1 MLCLAQRVKK
11 ASVRVNKDL
20 VSSID
25 KGILLMVC
33 FEQTDTQVQI
43 DKLISK
49 ILDYSFFEGVSGKL
63 DASLR
68 KIGAELLIVSQF
80 TLNASTKKGLKPSFH
95 KAASPDL
102 AEELYNKLK
111 ASINLEYKNVKY
123 GVFGA
128 YMELELTNDGPFT
141 FNFSCNRRVSAHSGS
156 YAPRPWGISSGM
168 SEIHTAWFF
177 FSDDGW
183 IIRRRHEDS
192 GIIRLQCFC
201 Y

>member
-95 KAASPDL
+95 KAAPPDL

-123 GVFGA
+123 VVFGA

-141 FNFSCNRRVSAHSGS
+141 LNFNF
-156 YAPRPWGISSGM
+156 
-168 SEIHTAWFF
+168 
-177 FSDDGW
+177 
-183 IIRRRHEDS
+183 
-192 GIIRLQCFC
+192 
-201 Y
+201 

>member
-63 DASLR
+63 DTSLR

-141 FNFSCNRRVSAHSGS
+141 LNFNF
-156 YAPRPWGISSGM
+156 
-168 SEIHTAWFF
+168 
-177 FSDDGW
+177 
-183 IIRRRHEDS
+183 
-192 GIIRLQCFC
+192 
-201 Y
+201 

>member
-33 FEQTDTQVQI
+33 FEQTDTQAQI

-68 KIGAELLIVSQF
+68 KLGAELLIVSQF

-141 FNFSCNRRVSAHSGS
+141 LNFNF
-156 YAPRPWGISSGM
+156 
-168 SEIHTAWFF
+168 
-177 FSDDGW
+177 
-183 IIRRRHEDS
+183 
-192 GIIRLQCFC
+192 
-201 Y
+201 

>member
-95 KAASPDL
+95 KAAPPYL

-141 FNFSCNRRVSAHSGS
+141 LNFNF
-156 YAPRPWGISSGM
+156 
-168 SEIHTAWFF
+168 
-177 FSDDGW
+177 
-183 IIRRRHEDS
+183 
-192 GIIRLQCFC
+192 
-201 Y
+201 

>member
-1 MLCLAQRVKK
+1 LLCLAQRVKK
-11 ASVRVNKDL
+11 ASVIVNKDL

-68 KIGAELLIVSQF
+68 KIEAELLIVSQF

-141 FNFSCNRRVSAHSGS
+141 LNFNF
-156 YAPRPWGISSGM
+156 
-168 SEIHTAWFF
+168 
-177 FSDDGW
+177 
-183 IIRRRHEDS
+183 
-192 GIIRLQCFC
+192 
-201 Y
+201 

>member
-11 ASVRVNKDL
+11 ASVIVNKDL

-95 KAASPDL
+95 KAAPPDL

-141 FNFSCNRRVSAHSGS
+141 LNFNF
-156 YAPRPWGISSGM
+156 
-168 SEIHTAWFF
+168 
-177 FSDDGW
+177 
-183 IIRRRHEDS
+183 
-192 GIIRLQCFC
+192 
-201 Y
+201 

>member
-49 ILDYSFFEGVSGKL
+49 ILDYSFFEGVTGKL

-68 KIGAELLIVSQF
+68 KIEAELLIVSQF

-141 FNFSCNRRVSAHSGS
+141 LNFNF
-156 YAPRPWGISSGM
+156 
-168 SEIHTAWFF
+168 
-177 FSDDGW
+177 
-183 IIRRRHEDS
+183 
-192 GIIRLQCFC
+192 
-201 Y
+201 

>member
-49 ILDYSFFEGVSGKL
+49 ILDYSFFEGVSGNL

-111 ASINLEYKNVKY
+111 DSINLEYKNVKY

-141 FNFSCNRRVSAHSGS
+141 LNFNF
-156 YAPRPWGISSGM
+156 
-168 SEIHTAWFF
+168 
-177 FSDDGW
+177 
-183 IIRRRHEDS
+183 
-192 GIIRLQCFC
+192 
-201 Y
+201 

>member
-95 KAASPDL
+95 NAASPDL

-111 ASINLEYKNVKY
+111 ATINLEYKNVKY

-141 FNFSCNRRVSAHSGS
+141 LNFNF
-156 YAPRPWGISSGM
+156 
-168 SEIHTAWFF
+168 
-177 FSDDGW
+177 
-183 IIRRRHEDS
+183 
-192 GIIRLQCFC
+192 
-201 Y
+201 

>member
-80 TLNASTKKGLKPSFH
+80 TLNASTKRGLKPSFH

-102 AEELYNKLK
+102 AEELYNKLI

-141 FNFSCNRRVSAHSGS
+141 LNFNF
-156 YAPRPWGISSGM
+156 
-168 SEIHTAWFF
+168 
-177 FSDDGW
+177 
-183 IIRRRHEDS
+183 
-192 GIIRLQCFC
+192 
-201 Y
+201 

>member
-49 ILDYSFFEGVSGKL
+49 ILDYSFFEGVTGKL

-95 KAASPDL
+95 KAAPPDL

-141 FNFSCNRRVSAHSGS
+141 LNFNF
-156 YAPRPWGISSGM
+156 
-168 SEIHTAWFF
+168 
-177 FSDDGW
+177 
-183 IIRRRHEDS
+183 
-192 GIIRLQCFC
+192 
-201 Y
+201 

>member
-111 ASINLEYKNVKY
+111 STINLEYKNVKY

-141 FNFSCNRRVSAHSGS
+141 LNFNF
-156 YAPRPWGISSGM
+156 
-168 SEIHTAWFF
+168 
-177 FSDDGW
+177 
-183 IIRRRHEDS
+183 
-192 GIIRLQCFC
+192 
-201 Y
+201 

>member
-1 MLCLAQRVKK
+1 LLCLAQRVKK
-11 ASVRVNKDL
+11 ASVRVNNDL

-63 DASLR
+63 DTSLR

-141 FNFSCNRRVSAHSGS
+141 LNFNF
-156 YAPRPWGISSGM
+156 
-168 SEIHTAWFF
+168 
-177 FSDDGW
+177 
-183 IIRRRHEDS
+183 
-192 GIIRLQCFC
+192 
-201 Y
+201 

>member
-1 MLCLAQRVKK
+1 LLCLAQRVKK

-49 ILDYSFFEGVSGKL
+49 ILDYSFFEGDSGKL
-63 DASLR
+63 EASLR

-95 KAASPDL
+95 KVASPDL

-141 FNFSCNRRVSAHSGS
+141 LNFNF
-156 YAPRPWGISSGM
+156 
-168 SEIHTAWFF
+168 
-177 FSDDGW
+177 
-183 IIRRRHEDS
+183 
-192 GIIRLQCFC
+192 
-201 Y
+201 

>member
-33 FEQTDTQVQI
+33 FEQTDTQIQI

-49 ILDYSFFEGVSGKL
+49 ILDYSFFEGVTGKL

-141 FNFSCNRRVSAHSGS
+141 LNFNF
-156 YAPRPWGISSGM
+156 
-168 SEIHTAWFF
+168 
-177 FSDDGW
+177 
-183 IIRRRHEDS
+183 
-192 GIIRLQCFC
+192 
-201 Y
+201 

>member
-1 MLCLAQRVKK
+1 LLCLAQRVKK

-43 DKLISK
+43 DNLISK

-141 FNFSCNRRVSAHSGS
+141 LNFNF
-156 YAPRPWGISSGM
+156 
-168 SEIHTAWFF
+168 
-177 FSDDGW
+177 
-183 IIRRRHEDS
+183 
-192 GIIRLQCFC
+192 
-201 Y
+201 

>member
-11 ASVRVNKDL
+11 ASVIVNKDL

-141 FNFSCNRRVSAHSGS
+141 LNFNF
-156 YAPRPWGISSGM
+156 
-168 SEIHTAWFF
+168 
-177 FSDDGW
+177 
-183 IIRRRHEDS
+183 
-192 GIIRLQCFC
+192 
-201 Y
+201 

>member
-49 ILDYSFFEGVSGKL
+49 ILDYSFFEGVSGNL

-80 TLNASTKKGLKPSFH
+80 TLIASTKKGLKPSFH

-141 FNFSCNRRVSAHSGS
+141 LNFNF
-156 YAPRPWGISSGM
+156 
-168 SEIHTAWFF
+168 
-177 FSDDGW
+177 
-183 IIRRRHEDS
+183 
-192 GIIRLQCFC
+192 
-201 Y
+201 

>member
-1 MLCLAQRVKK
+1 LLCLAQRVKK

-49 ILDYSFFEGVSGKL
+49 ILNYSFFEGVSGKL

-95 KAASPDL
+95 KAAPPDL

-141 FNFSCNRRVSAHSGS
+141 LNFNF
-156 YAPRPWGISSGM
+156 
-168 SEIHTAWFF
+168 
-177 FSDDGW
+177 
-183 IIRRRHEDS
+183 
-192 GIIRLQCFC
+192 
-201 Y
+201 

>member
-43 DKLISK
+43 DKLTSK

-141 FNFSCNRRVSAHSGS
+141 LNFNF
-156 YAPRPWGISSGM
+156 
-168 SEIHTAWFF
+168 
-177 FSDDGW
+177 
-183 IIRRRHEDS
+183 
-192 GIIRLQCFC
+192 
-201 Y
+201 

>member
-102 AEELYNKLK
+102 AEELYNNLK

-128 YMELELTNDGPFT
+128 YMELELINDGPFT
-141 FNFSCNRRVSAHSGS
+141 LNFNF
-156 YAPRPWGISSGM
+156 
-168 SEIHTAWFF
+168 
-177 FSDDGW
+177 
-183 IIRRRHEDS
+183 
-192 GIIRLQCFC
+192 
-201 Y
+201 

>member
-49 ILDYSFFEGVSGKL
+49 ILDYSFFEGVSGNL

-111 ASINLEYKNVKY
+111 STINLEYKNVKY

-141 FNFSCNRRVSAHSGS
+141 LNFNF
-156 YAPRPWGISSGM
+156 
-168 SEIHTAWFF
+168 
-177 FSDDGW
+177 
-183 IIRRRHEDS
+183 
-192 GIIRLQCFC
+192 
-201 Y
+201 

>member
-1 MLCLAQRVKK
+1 LLCLAQRVKK

-49 ILDYSFFEGVSGKL
+49 ILDYSFFEGVTGKL

-141 FNFSCNRRVSAHSGS
+141 LNFNF
-156 YAPRPWGISSGM
+156 
-168 SEIHTAWFF
+168 
-177 FSDDGW
+177 
-183 IIRRRHEDS
+183 
-192 GIIRLQCFC
+192 
-201 Y
+201 

>member
-63 DASLR
+63 DVSLR

-95 KAASPDL
+95 KAAPPDL
-102 AEELYNKLK
+102 AEQLYNKLK

-141 FNFSCNRRVSAHSGS
+141 LNFNF
-156 YAPRPWGISSGM
+156 
-168 SEIHTAWFF
+168 
-177 FSDDGW
+177 
-183 IIRRRHEDS
+183 
-192 GIIRLQCFC
+192 
-201 Y
+201 

>member
-1 MLCLAQRVKK
+1 LLCLAQRVKK

-33 FEQTDTQVQI
+33 FEKTDTQVQI

-141 FNFSCNRRVSAHSGS
+141 LNFNF
-156 YAPRPWGISSGM
+156 
-168 SEIHTAWFF
+168 
-177 FSDDGW
+177 
-183 IIRRRHEDS
+183 
-192 GIIRLQCFC
+192 
-201 Y
+201 

>member
-1 MLCLAQRVKK
+1 LLCLAQRVKK

-128 YMELELTNDGPFT
+128 YMELELINDGPFT
-141 FNFSCNRRVSAHSGS
+141 LNFNF
-156 YAPRPWGISSGM
+156 
-168 SEIHTAWFF
+168 
-177 FSDDGW
+177 
-183 IIRRRHEDS
+183 
-192 GIIRLQCFC
+192 
-201 Y
+201 

>member
-11 ASVRVNKDL
+11 ASVKVNKDL

-68 KIGAELLIVSQF
+68 KIEAELLIVSQF

-95 KAASPDL
+95 KAAPPDL

-111 ASINLEYKNVKY
+111 ASINLKYKNVKY

-128 YMELELTNDGPFT
+128 YMQLELTNDGPFT
-141 FNFSCNRRVSAHSGS
+141 LNFNF
-156 YAPRPWGISSGM
+156 
-168 SEIHTAWFF
+168 
-177 FSDDGW
+177 
-183 IIRRRHEDS
+183 
-192 GIIRLQCFC
+192 
-201 Y
+201 

>member
-111 ASINLEYKNVKY
+111 ASMNLEYKNVKY

-141 FNFSCNRRVSAHSGS
+141 LNFNF
-156 YAPRPWGISSGM
+156 
-168 SEIHTAWFF
+168 
-177 FSDDGW
+177 
-183 IIRRRHEDS
+183 
-192 GIIRLQCFC
+192 
-201 Y
+201 

>member
-80 TLNASTKKGLKPSFH
+80 TLIASTKKGLKPSFH

-141 FNFSCNRRVSAHSGS
+141 LNFNF
-156 YAPRPWGISSGM
+156 
-168 SEIHTAWFF
+168 
-177 FSDDGW
+177 
-183 IIRRRHEDS
+183 
-192 GIIRLQCFC
+192 
-201 Y
+201 

>member
-43 DKLISK
+43 DKLIPK

-141 FNFSCNRRVSAHSGS
+141 LNFNF
-156 YAPRPWGISSGM
+156 
-168 SEIHTAWFF
+168 
-177 FSDDGW
+177 
-183 IIRRRHEDS
+183 
-192 GIIRLQCFC
+192 
-201 Y
+201 

>member
-33 FEQTDTQVQI
+33 FEQTDTQIQI

-111 ASINLEYKNVKY
+111 ATINLEYKNVKY

-141 FNFSCNRRVSAHSGS
+141 LNFNF
-156 YAPRPWGISSGM
+156 
-168 SEIHTAWFF
+168 
-177 FSDDGW
+177 
-183 IIRRRHEDS
+183 
-192 GIIRLQCFC
+192 
-201 Y
+201 

>member
-141 FNFSCNRRVSAHSGS
+141 LNFNFK
-156 YAPRPWGISSGM
+156 Y
-168 SEIHTAWFF
+168 F
-177 FSDDGW
+177 
-183 IIRRRHEDS
+183 
-192 GIIRLQCFC
+192 L
-201 Y
+201 

>member
-33 FEQTDTQVQI
+33 FEQTDTQIQI

-123 GVFGA
+123 GVFGE

-141 FNFSCNRRVSAHSGS
+141 LNFNF
-156 YAPRPWGISSGM
+156 
-168 SEIHTAWFF
+168 
-177 FSDDGW
+177 
-183 IIRRRHEDS
+183 
-192 GIIRLQCFC
+192 
-201 Y
+201 

>member
-11 ASVRVNKDL
+11 ASVKVNKDL

-68 KIGAELLIVSQF
+68 KIEAELLIVSQF

-141 FNFSCNRRVSAHSGS
+141 LNFNF
-156 YAPRPWGISSGM
+156 
-168 SEIHTAWFF
+168 
-177 FSDDGW
+177 
-183 IIRRRHEDS
+183 
-192 GIIRLQCFC
+192 
-201 Y
+201 

>member
-111 ASINLEYKNVKY
+111 ASIDLEYKNVKY

-141 FNFSCNRRVSAHSGS
+141 LNFNF
-156 YAPRPWGISSGM
+156 
-168 SEIHTAWFF
+168 
-177 FSDDGW
+177 
-183 IIRRRHEDS
+183 
-192 GIIRLQCFC
+192 
-201 Y
+201 

>member
-33 FEQTDTQVQI
+33 FEQTDTEVQI

-95 KAASPDL
+95 KAAPPDL

-111 ASINLEYKNVKY
+111 ASINLKYKNVKY

-141 FNFSCNRRVSAHSGS
+141 LNFNF
-156 YAPRPWGISSGM
+156 
-168 SEIHTAWFF
+168 
-177 FSDDGW
+177 
-183 IIRRRHEDS
+183 
-192 GIIRLQCFC
+192 
-201 Y
+201 

>member
-49 ILDYSFFEGVSGKL
+49 ILDYSFFEGVSRKL

-141 FNFSCNRRVSAHSGS
+141 LNFNF
-156 YAPRPWGISSGM
+156 
-168 SEIHTAWFF
+168 
-177 FSDDGW
+177 
-183 IIRRRHEDS
+183 
-192 GIIRLQCFC
+192 
-201 Y
+201 

>member
-111 ASINLEYKNVKY
+111 DSINLEYKNVKY

-141 FNFSCNRRVSAHSGS
+141 LNFNF
-156 YAPRPWGISSGM
+156 
-168 SEIHTAWFF
+168 
-177 FSDDGW
+177 
-183 IIRRRHEDS
+183 
-192 GIIRLQCFC
+192 
-201 Y
+201 

>member
-1 MLCLAQRVKK
+1 LLCLAQRVKK

-33 FEQTDTQVQI
+33 FEQTDTQAQI

-102 AEELYNKLK
+102 AEDLYNKLK
-111 ASINLEYKNVKY
+111 VSINLEYKNVKY

-141 FNFSCNRRVSAHSGS
+141 LNFNF
-156 YAPRPWGISSGM
+156 
-168 SEIHTAWFF
+168 
-177 FSDDGW
+177 
-183 IIRRRHEDS
+183 
-192 GIIRLQCFC
+192 
-201 Y
+201 

>member
-11 ASVRVNKDL
+11 ASVKVNKDL

-68 KIGAELLIVSQF
+68 KIGAELLIVSEF

-141 FNFSCNRRVSAHSGS
+141 LNFNF
-156 YAPRPWGISSGM
+156 
-168 SEIHTAWFF
+168 
-177 FSDDGW
+177 
-183 IIRRRHEDS
+183 
-192 GIIRLQCFC
+192 
-201 Y
+201 